1 MTTSQINTENL
12 ILTQLTRNGFSEDRI
27 APSDHVLKTD
37 KGIIDLLIK
46 EFPEFS
52 NEGERKEYSAF
63 EIKDYINFIT
73 KSEFPVGIIIFALY
87 KIGVPY
93 RKKGNNSFYFSI
105 TPEVMDKYCFTRV
118 RARIGCDCKVDLDNS
133 YFNVRP

>member
-1 MTTSQINTENL
+1 MTTAQTNTENL
-12 ILTQLTRNGFSEDRI
+12 ILTRLTRDGFSEVMID
-27 APSDHVLKTD
+27 PSKHVRKTD
-37 KGIIDLLIK
+37 KFIIDLLVK

-73 KSEFPVGIIIFALY
+73 KSEFPLGIIIFALY

-93 RKKGNNSFYFSI
+93 RKKDRNSFYFSI

-118 RARIGCDCKVDLDNS
+118 RARIGCDCKVD
-133 YFNVRP
+133 